1 MAGRKESDRGTSK
14 YSESSRREDAE
25 QQQGHIARGKTE
37 SQADSAQTAHEASTK
52 SQRVGKEVSKGQ
64 S

>member
-1 MAGRKESDRGTSK
+1 MAGRDGSDRGTSQ

-25 QQQGHIARGKTE
+25 QQRGHIARGKTE
-37 SQADSAQTAHEASTK
+37 SQEESAQTAHEASTK
-52 SQRVGKEVSKGQ
+52 SQRVGREVSKGQ